1 MTGQQVTLNPDEPG
15 SDMVVDAGLAA
26 ERTFLA
32 WQRTAIG
39 VVAGS
44 GLATRYVAPAVGG
57 VVPIVI
63 GITGIVL
70 GLGALI
76 WMRLRYR
83 RAHHL
88 LKTHGTFGPRGA
100 LPLALVAGSVVALGI
115 LVALIPVLAYF

>member
-1 MTGQQVTLNPDEPG
+1 MTGQQVTLDPDEPD
-15 SDMVVDAGLAA
+15 SDVVVDAGLAA

-44 GLATRYVAPAVGG
+44 GVATHYVAPAMGG
-57 VVPIVI
+57 VIPIII
-63 GITGIVL
+63 GITGVVL

-83 RAHHL
+83 RSHHL

-100 LPLALVAGSVVALGI
+100 LPLAMVAVSVVALAI
-115 LVALIPVLAYF
+115 LVALMPVLAYF